1 MTFTDAIAFI
11 ETNRGK
17 VTIDDTGD
25 EPVVTVV
32 CTTRLYTIRTAGPT
46 IEDAAEK
53 NSRIVTELNEK
64 ALRLKQELAAAKN
77 PTQN

>member
-25 EPVVTVV
+25 EPVVTIV
-32 CTTRLYTIRTAGPT
+32 CTTRLYTIKTSGPT

-53 NSRIVTELNEK
+53 NARIVTDLNEK
-64 ALRLKQELAAAKN
+64 ALRVKAERDAQRGQ
-77 PTQN
+77 PR